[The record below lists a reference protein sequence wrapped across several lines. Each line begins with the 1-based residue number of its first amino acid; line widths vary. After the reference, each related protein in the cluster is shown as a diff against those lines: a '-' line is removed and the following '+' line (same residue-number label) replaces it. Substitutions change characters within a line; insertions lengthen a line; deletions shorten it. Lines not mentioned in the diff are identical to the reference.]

1 MNTKLITTFKEYKEV
16 YPERLK
22 NYLSQYIDYEEID
35 FIKNEIL
42 YFDNCLK
49 NSNVTLQEKIRYTGI
64 DYDRDSYYEYDIEN
78 FEYTITNYE
87 VQAIIR
93 PLCLE
98 FDNLGKDSSTNNFD
112 LLLCERLKLSFSKII
127 NFLTNK
133 HIGITE
139 NPTKQ
144 PIQNKVKF
152 HGNPIEFLELI
163 KSLVENGN
171 LKGTQK
177 DIIENCSNFFDIKI
191 NNPDTTIQKIK
202 GRINDSETLFLNK
215 LQITLF
221 NYIKAEKTK

>member
-22 NYLSQYIDYEEID
+22 NYLSEYIDYEEID

-49 NSNVTLQEKIRYTGI
+49 NSNVTYQEKIRYTGN
-64 DYDRDSYYEYDIEN
+64 DYDSEMYFEYDIVDFEN
-78 FEYTITNYE
+78 SNINFE

-93 PLCLE
+93 PLWLD
-98 FDNLGKDSSTNNFD
+98 FDNSGTYNSTNGFD
-112 LLLCERLKLSFSKII
+112 LLLCERLTLSFSKII
-127 NFLTNK
+127 KFLNDKENK
-133 HIGITE
+133 TL
-139 NPTKQ
+139 NPTTQ
-144 PIQNKVKF
+144 PIENKVKF

-191 NNPDTTIQKIK
+191 NNADTTIQKIK

-215 LQITLF
+215 LQKTLF
-221 NYIKAEKTK
+221 DYIKAEKIK